1 MDVRIGIGFDIHR
14 LVEGRRLILGGV
26 AVDAP
31 VGLAGHSDGD
41 VVLHALTDAILGA
54 AGLGDIG
61 EHFPDTDPAWQGA
74 DSAVFVERAVRLAGE
89 AGLYVGNVD
98 LNVIAERPRLGPT
111 KHAIRDRL
119 AELLGLPTDRIGVKA
134 RTMER
139 LGPIGEGQAIAAQV
153 VVTLIQA

>member
-1 MDVRIGIGFDIHR
+1 MDVRVGIGFDIHR
-14 LVEGRRLILGGV
+14 LVEGRRLVLGGV
-26 AVDAP
+26 AIDSP

-41 VVLHALTDAILGA
+41 VVLHALADAILGA

-74 DSAVFVERAVRLAGE
+74 DSTTFVQRAVQLAAE
-89 AGLYVGNVD
+89 DGLTVGNVD
-98 LNVIAERPRLGPT
+98 LNVIAERPRLGSA
-111 KHAIRDRL
+111 KQAIRDRL
-119 AELLGLPTDRIGVKA
+119 ADLLDLPAGRIGVKA

-153 VVTLIQA
+153 VVTLVQE